1 MKKIILTLGLMASIG
16 LSAMAQQRGGERP
29 SPEQRATKMTEKM
42 AEELSL
48 TADQKKQVLEINLAQ
63 AKKMD
68 QERQDQM
75 KANEARKAEM
85 DARREEMKKQ
95 DEQIKAVLTEE
106 QLGKWEEIKLEAK
119 DRRGRPGGQIE
130 DREEFRKR
138 RGGGN

>member
-16 LSAMAQQRGGERP
+16 LSAMAQKRGGERP

-85 DARREEMKKQ
+85 KKQ

>member
-1 MKKIILTLGLMASIG
+1 MKKIILTLGLMAFIG

-48 TADQKKQVLEINLAQ
+48 SADQKKQILEINLER

-68 QERQDQM
+68 QDRAERM
-75 KANEARKAEM
+75 NETEARKAEM
-85 DARREEMKKQ
+85 DARREEMKRQ
-95 DEQIKAVLTEE
+95 DEKIKSVLTEE
-106 QLGKWEEIKLEAK
+106 QLGKWEEIKLSQK
-119 DRRGRPGGQIE
+119 DRGRRPGGQIE

>member
-1 MKKIILTLGLMASIG
+1 MKKIILTLGLMAFIG

-48 TADQKKQVLEINLAQ
+48 SADQKKQILEINLER

-68 QERQDQM
+68 QDRAERM
-75 KANEARKAEM
+75 KETEARKAEM
-85 DARREEMKKQ
+85 DARREEMKRQ
-95 DEQIKAVLTEE
+95 DEKIKSVLTEE
-106 QLGKWEEIKLEAK
+106 QLGKWEEIKLSQK
-119 DRRGRPGGQIE
+119 DRGRRPGGQIE

>member
-85 DARREEMKKQ
+85 KKQ

-106 QLGKWEEIKLEAK
+106 QLAKWEEIKLSQK

>member
-1 MKKIILTLGLMASIG
+1 MKKIILTLGLIGFIG

-29 SPEQRATKMTEKM
+29 TPEQRAAKMTERM
-42 AEELSL
+42 AEKLSL
-48 TADQKKQVLEINLAQ
+48 TEAQKKEILAINLEN

-68 QERQDQM
+68 QDRAERM
-75 KANEARKAEM
+75 KEAEARKAEM
-85 DARREEMKKQ
+85 DARREELKKQ
-95 DEQIKAVLTEE
+95 DEQIKVILTEE

-119 DRRGRPGGQIE
+119 DRRGRPGGQVG

>member
-1 MKKIILTLGLMASIG
+1 MKKIILTLGLMAFIG

-48 TADQKKQVLEINLAQ
+48 SADQKKQILEINLER

-68 QERQDQM
+68 QDRAERM
-75 KANEARKAEM
+75 KETEARKAEM
-85 DARREEMKKQ
+85 DARREEMKRQ
-95 DEQIKAVLTEE
+95 DEKIKSVLTEE
-106 QLGKWEEIKLEAK
+106 QLGKWEEIKLSHK
-119 DRRGRPGGQIE
+119 DRGRRPGGQIE